1 MEQAVLDPLGDDA
14 MLIIQLSAKG
24 VCNEAGEVDLSGF
37 INRALHILEDYRPSA
52 LRLLTHFE
60 IIKGA
65 VY

>member
-1 MEQAVLDPLGDDA
+1 

-37 INRALHILEDYRPSA
+37 INRALHILEDYSPSA